1 VFFGLGIELAGLVD
15 KGMYKETV
23 YNDPIE
29 AAQDIILK
37 EQHCDLVICL
47 SHLGYKYRDEPNKLC
62 DLKLAE
68 MTQDIDLIMADTR
81 ILSSIKTVVNQV
93 GKRN

>member
-1 VFFGLGIELAGLVD
+1 
-15 KGMYKETV
+15 MYKETV

-29 AAQDIILK
+29 AAQDMIRIL
-37 EQHCDLVICL
+37 QHCDLVICL

-68 MTQDIDLIMADTR
+68 MTQDIDLIIGGHTYFPR
-81 ILSSIKTVVNQV
+81 
-93 GKRN
+93 